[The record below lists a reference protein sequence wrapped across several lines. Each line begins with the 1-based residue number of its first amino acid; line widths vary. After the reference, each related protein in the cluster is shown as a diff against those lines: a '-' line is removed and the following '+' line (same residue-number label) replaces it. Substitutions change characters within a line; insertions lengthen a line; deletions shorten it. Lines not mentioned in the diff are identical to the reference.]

1 VKRPSYILVLGLVLM
16 PPCVRSA
23 EAAPITLSAVGTAI
37 IDGSLSASEWGSAGY
52 FDFIVNTP
60 YGGTTPGR
68 LFAMNDEDSAYFGLR
83 FVRSAADPGNTF
95 AIEFDNDGNGAITD
109 GDDGII
115 LNPSVGFVDLFRSS
129 GFSCPPSML
138 CSFSDTEIGGARDG
152 AGAFAND
159 GTYTIYEFSH
169 PLNSGDSFDFSLAAG
184 DTIGMAPSIRM
195 IAAGG
200 TYPSGFGDT
209 DLRFGVV
216 EFAVASV
223 PEPIPEPASLLLFGT
238 GLVGLRAWR
247 KRGQ

>member
-1 VKRPSYILVLGLVLM
+1 MKRLIYIFVLGLVLM

-37 IDGSLSASEWGSAGY
+37 IDGYLLASEWGSAGY

-68 LFAMNDEDSAYFGLR
+68 LFAMNDENNAYFGLR
-83 FVRSAADPGNTF
+83 FVRSVADPGNSF
-95 AIEFDNDGNGAITD
+95 GIEFDNDGNGAISG
-109 GDDGII
+109 GDDGI
-115 LNPSVGFVDLFRSS
+115 LLTPWVGFFDVFRST
-129 GFSCPPSML
+129 GFGCPPSML
-138 CSFSDTEIGGARDG
+138 CSHVDTEIGGARDG
-152 AGAFAND
+152 VAAFAND
-159 GTYTIYEFSH
+159 GTYTIYELSH

-184 DTIGMAPSIRM
+184 DSIGMAPFIRM

-209 DLRFGVV
+209 NLRFGVV

-223 PEPIPEPASLLLFGT
+223 PEPVPEPASLLLFGT
-238 GLVGLRAWR
+238 GLAGLRAWR
-247 KRGQ
+247 QRRQ

>member
-1 VKRPSYILVLGLVLM
+1 VKRLSYILVLGLVLM

-83 FVRSAADPGNTF
+83 FVRSAADPGNAF

-129 GFSCPPSML
+129 GFGCPPSML
-138 CSFSDTEIGGARDG
+138 CSFRDTEIGGARDG

-184 DTIGMAPSIRM
+184 DTIGMAPFIRM